1 MNARRMMASIA
12 TTSQKKKTTIPGIAY
27 PATDLTLATGPS
39 YPGLHDLFQDVME
52 GDTCGRY

>member
-1 MNARRMMASIA
+1 MASIA